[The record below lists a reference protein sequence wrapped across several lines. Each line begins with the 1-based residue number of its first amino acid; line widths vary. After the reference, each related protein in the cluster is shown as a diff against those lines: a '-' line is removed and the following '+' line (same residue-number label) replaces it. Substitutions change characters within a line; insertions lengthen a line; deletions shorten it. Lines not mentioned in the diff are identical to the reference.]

1 MTIRFNRMV
10 VRKSTLEQIHAKCS
24 VDGKPPCLEDVL
36 ELYSRRAFLNIEVK
50 VRGMEQVVVQ
60 AVRRFP
66 PQRGYFISSF
76 LPSVVRK
83 LHDLDSSL
91 VLGAI
96 SKSYWHLR
104 RWKALPVSYVV
115 PHHGLLT
122 PKLVDELHAAGKTVI
137 TWTVNDSRRMLRAA
151 AMGVDGIIS
160 DDTKLLVETLG
171 KMRVNTQRIRS
182 RRVVARPTGAP
193 SRLHQ
198 GRRAKTKPECLSGLC
213 SAAKHKKWPSCR
225 ARQEGRITSME
236 TTKQQA

>member
-1 MTIRFNRMV
+1 
-10 VRKSTLEQIHAKCS
+10 
-24 VDGKPPCLEDVL
+24 VL

-50 VRGMEQVVVQ
+50 VRGMEQVVFE
-60 AVRRFP
+60 AVKRFP

-83 LHDLDSSL
+83 LHDLDGSL

-115 PHHGLLT
+115 PHFGLLT
-122 PKLVDELHAAGKTVI
+122 PKLVNELHAAGKTVI
-137 TWTVNDSRRMLRAA
+137 TWTVNDPRKMLQAA

-171 KMRVNTQRIRS
+171 K
-182 RRVVARPTGAP
+182 
-193 SRLHQ
+193 
-198 GRRAKTKPECLSGLC
+198 
-213 SAAKHKKWPSCR
+213 
-225 ARQEGRITSME
+225 
-236 TTKQQA
+236 

>member
-1 MTIRFNRMV
+1 LPAKLLLLGHRGARLYAPENTIAAFDLSLKHGVDGFEFDVRCTRNKESIVCHDRKFNRIA
-10 VRKSTLEQIHAKCS
+10 VRARTLEQIHAKCS
-24 VDGKPPCLEDVL
+24 VIGKPPCLEDVL
-36 ELYSRRAFLNIEVK
+36 ELYSGKAFLNIEVK
-50 VRGMEQVVVQ
+50 VRGMEQVVLE
-60 AVRRFP
+60 AVKRFP

-83 LHDLDSSL
+83 LHALDRSL

-115 PHHGLLT
+115 PHYALLT

-137 TWTVNDSRRMLRAA
+137 TWTVNDPRKMLQAA

-171 KMRVNTQRIRS
+171 NKS
-182 RRVVARPTGAP
+182 KYA
-193 SRLHQ
+193 
-198 GRRAKTKPECLSGLC
+198 GR
-213 SAAKHKKWPSCR
+213 
-225 ARQEGRITSME
+225 
-236 TTKQQA
+236 

>member
-1 MTIRFNRMV
+1 ML

-36 ELYSRRAFLNIEVK
+36 ELYSRKAFLNIEVK

-60 AVRRFP
+60 AVKRFP

-76 LPSVVRK
+76 LPSDVRK

-122 PKLVDELHAAGKTVI
+122 PKLVDELHAAGKTVV

-160 DDTKLLVETLG
+160 DDTKLLVETMG
-171 KMRVNTQRIRS
+171 
-182 RRVVARPTGAP
+182 
-193 SRLHQ
+193 
-198 GRRAKTKPECLSGLC
+198 
-213 SAAKHKKWPSCR
+213 
-225 ARQEGRITSME
+225 
-236 TTKQQA
+236 